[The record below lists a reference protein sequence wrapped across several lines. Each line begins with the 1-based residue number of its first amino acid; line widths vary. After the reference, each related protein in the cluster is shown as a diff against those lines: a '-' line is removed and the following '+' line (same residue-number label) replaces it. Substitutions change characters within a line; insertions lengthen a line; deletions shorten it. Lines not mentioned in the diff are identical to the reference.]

1 MTQPNSLG
9 LEAEVDVGAL
19 DPPTNSP
26 RSGTCSFHSSA
37 YVYGRTILVRLPRKI
52 QSNSLAL
59 EAEDG
64 VAEGDGGIV
73 RDTLLRLSVG
83 FLVRNPGGALSCE
96 LDNGLLRVSR
106 LACEYAT

>member
-1 MTQPNSLG
+1 MIQPKSLG

-37 YVYGRTILVRLPRKI
+37 YVYGRTILVRLPRKTHF
-52 QSNSLAL
+52 NSLAL

-83 FLVRNPGGALSCE
+83 FLVRNPGGALKCE
-96 LDNGLLRVSR
+96 LDSGLLRVSR